1 MTPEEAA
8 SRISALEAKLAEREG
23 RFAALITGL
32 QVGVVVQGPA
42 SEILLANAKALELLG
57 VSEDQLRGKTSLD
70 PDWDIVREDG
80 APFRGEDRPVFQ
92 ALRLRVPIRD
102 VVIGVRRPGEAER
115 AWLLVTAMPQ
125 LRADGS
131 IVQVVATFT
140 DITGRRRVEQ
150 TMNAQF
156 RQIREL
162 STPLIPIEDGILVSP
177 LVGEIDRERADQL
190 LETLLVGIV
199 SARARVVILDVTG
212 MQQHD
217 PQIAHALITTAGAL
231 RLLGAQAVL
240 TGVGPA
246 FAELL
251 AGLGVDLRGLVTCGT
266 LQAGIAHALARTRRT
281 VGSRSP

>member
-8 SRISALEAKLAEREG
+8 SRIAALEAKLAEREG
-23 RFAALITGL
+23 RFAALIAGL

-42 SEILLANAKALELLG
+42 SEILLANEKALELLG

-70 PDWDIVREDG
+70 PQWDIVREDG
-80 APFRGEDRPVFQ
+80 APFAGEDRPVFQ

-115 AWLLVTAMPQ
+115 VWLLVTAMPQ

-131 IVQVVATFT
+131 VVQVVATFT

-150 TMNAQF
+150 TVRAQF

-212 MQQHD
+212 VPQLDD
-217 PQIAHALITTAGAL
+217 PACEALQRCVGAA
-231 RLLGAQAVL
+231 RLLGARLLL
-240 TGVGPA
+240 TGVRPSVA
-246 FAELL
+246 ATLVDRH
-251 AGLGVDLRGLVTCGT
+251 VDLTGLVALPT
-266 LQAGIAHALARTRRT
+266 LQQGIAAARLRR
-281 VGSRSP
+281 